1 MGDTLMGTYVA
12 AGPGGSTPVPGL
24 YVAGN
29 IADVQAQVISAAA
42 AGLMAGAAIN
52 TDLIMAGAAAAARPP
67 GQV

>member
-1 MGDTLMGTYVA
+1 VA

-29 IADVQAQVISAAA
+29 IADVQAQVVSAAA

-52 TDLIMAGAAAAARPP
+52 TDLIMTDAAAAARPS